1 MSRTDGGTAGEGA
14 GAEGTAAE
22 GAGGDRRHVDALV
35 RMSNLVTPMALRV
48 AATLR
53 LVDHLRAGATGAEA
67 LAKAT
72 GADADALARLLRH
85 LAAAGVLAE
94 SGPGHYAPT
103 AVGDLLADDHPSRQR
118 SWLDL
123 DQAVGRAD
131 LTFLGLRE
139 AVRTGRP
146 QYEAHYGRPFWTDLS
161 EDDALGASFDAL
173 MTTREDTA
181 FAAPVAAYDWTRA
194 RHILDVGGAPGGLLT
209 AILRAAPEAR
219 GTLLDLP
226 GAAARARERIAATG
240 TAGRIDVVGGDFF
253 DELPVT
259 ADIVVLSFTLLNWSD
274 PDALRIL
281 GRCRD
286 ALRPGGRI
294 VLLERAE
301 APSGGTRT
309 SDLYFSVL
317 DLRMLVFLGGRVR
330 TDREWAELAAAAGLD
345 IVSKTGP
352 LVSPKVPLDSCLWEL
367 APR

>member
-1 MSRTDGGTAGEGA
+1 MSATNGPPADDGTDTDE
-14 GAEGTAAE
+14 
-22 GAGGDRRHVDALV
+22 RPVDALV

-48 AATLR
+48 AATLH
-53 LVDHLRAGATGAEA
+53 LVDHLRAGTTAPQA
-67 LAKAT
+67 LADAT
-72 GADADALARLLRH
+72 GADADALARLMRH
-85 LAAAGVLAE
+85 LAAAGVLE
-94 SGPGHYAPT
+94 ETTPGRYTPT
-103 AVGDLLADDHPSRQR
+103 PLGDLLADDDPSRQR

-146 QYEAHYGRPFWTDLS
+146 QYEAHYGKPFWTDLS
-161 EDDALGASFDAL
+161 ENEGLGASFDTL

-181 FAAPVAAYDWTRA
+181 FAAPVAAYDWSRA
-194 RHILDVGGAPGGLLT
+194 QHVLDVGGAPGGLLS
-209 AILRAAPEAR
+209 AILRAAPQAR

-226 GAAARARERIAATG
+226 GAAARARERVAAATMG
-240 TAGRIDVVGGDFF
+240 GRIDVVSGDFF
-253 DELPVT
+253 DELPVS
-259 ADIVVLSFTLLNWSD
+259 ADVVVLSFVLLNWPD
-274 PDALRIL
+274 TDALRIL

-294 VLLERAE
+294 LLLERAQ

-317 DLRMLVFLGGRVR
+317 DMRMLVFLGGRTR
-330 TDREWAELAAAAGLD
+330 TDREWAGLAGAAGLD
-345 IVSKTGP
+345 IVSRTGP
-352 LVSPKVPLDSCLWEL
+352 LASPNVPLDSCLWEL

>member
-1 MSRTDGGTAGEGA
+1 MSGANTGAGSGTSTGDGGGA
-14 GAEGTAAE
+14 DE
-22 GAGGDRRHVDALV
+22 RPVDALA

-53 LVDHLRAGATGAEA
+53 LVDHLRGGTTSADA
-67 LAKAT
+67 LAEVT
-72 GADADALARLLRH
+72 GADADALARLIRH
-85 LAAAGVLAE
+85 LTAAGVLE
-94 SGPGHYAPT
+94 ETRPGHYAPT
-103 AVGDLLADDHPSRQR
+103 GVGELLADDHPARQR

-131 LTFLGLRE
+131 LTFLHLRE

-146 QYEAHYGRPFWTDLS
+146 QYEAHYGKPFWTDLS
-161 EDDALGASFDAL
+161 DDDVLGASFDTL
-173 MTTREDTA
+173 MTTREDAA
-181 FAAPVAAYDWTRA
+181 FAAPVAAYDWSRA
-194 RHILDVGGAPGGLLT
+194 RHVLDVGGAPGGLLT

-226 GAAARARERIAATG
+226 GAADRARERIAA
-240 TAGRIDVVGGDFF
+240 AGLEDRVDVVGGDFF
-253 DELPVT
+253 DELPVS
-259 ADIVVLSFTLLNWSD
+259 ADVVVLSFVLLNWSD
-274 PDALRIL
+274 PEALRIL
-281 GRCRD
+281 ARCRA

-301 APSGGTRT
+301 APSGGTRA

-330 TDREWAELAAAAGLD
+330 SDDEWGRLAEAAGLD
-345 IVSKTGP
+345 VVSKTGP
-352 LVSPKVPLDSCLWEL
+352 LVSPHVPLDSCLWEL

>member
-1 MSRTDGGTAGEGA
+1 MSGTNGGTVGG
-14 GAEGTAAE
+14 
-22 GAGGDRRHVDALV
+22 GAGGDERPVDALV

-53 LVDHLRAGATGAEA
+53 LVDHLRAGATSPETLAEA
-67 LAKAT
+67 T
-72 GADADALARLLRH
+72 GVDADALARLMRH
-85 LAAAGVLAE
+85 LAAAGVLEE
-94 SGPGHYAPT
+94 SGPGRYAPT
-103 AVGDLLADDHPSRQR
+103 RLGDLLAGDDPSRQQ

-131 LTFLGLRE
+131 LTFLDLLE

-146 QYEAHYGRPFWTDLS
+146 QYEAHYGKPFWTDLS
-161 EDDALGASFDAL
+161 EDDELGASFDTL
-173 MTTREDTA
+173 MTTREDAA
-181 FAAPVAAYDWTRA
+181 FAAPVAAYDWSRA
-194 RHILDVGGAPGGLLT
+194 RHVLDVGGAPGGLLS

-219 GTLLDLP
+219 GVLLDLP
-226 GAAARARERIAATG
+226 GAATRARERIAAAG
-240 TAGRIDVVGGDFF
+240 LDGRIDVVGGDFF
-253 DELPVT
+253 DELPVS
-259 ADIVVLSFTLLNWSD
+259 ADVVVLSFVLLNWSD
-274 PDALRIL
+274 TDALRIL

-317 DLRMLVFLGGRVR
+317 DMRMLVFLGGRVR
-330 TDREWAELAAAAGLD
+330 TDREWADLTDAAGLD

-352 LVSPKVPLDSCLWEL
+352 LVSPNVPLDSCLWEL